1 MLEQEFNQYIMGE
14 QPIDNWDNIIVRLE
28 SMGVREL
35 EQIYNDAEQRAM
47 E

>member
-1 MLEQEFNQYIMGE
+1 MGE